1 MMNEQDRTL
10 SIDECVLPL
19 FSSWEVWLSLDL
31 LSCSLLRPSA
41 VSGHLLDVCA
51 PPKHTQGD
59 KRREH
64 KLEMLSSLQ
73 IWKCFGAITISASV
87 QFLKTVCRPKSK
99 LCIDSIHAARV
110 LVGLV
115 CVCVYLLC
123 SLPAH
128 GQSQLQLQLLFA
140 TGLRS
145 GLFQLWACVGGCGW
159 KTKSNSL
166 SIVDETASSSLWLCL
181 GCACTSE

>member
-10 SIDECVLPL
+10 SIDEGVLPL

-73 IWKCFGAITISASV
+73 IWKCFGAIIISASV

-115 CVCVYLLC
+115 CVCTC
-123 SLPAH
+123 SAASRLMAKA
-128 GQSQLQLQLLFA
+128 SC
-140 TGLRS
+140 S
-145 GLFQLWACVGGCGW
+145 C
-159 KTKSNSL
+159 
-166 SIVDETASSSLWLCL
+166 SSSSPLVWGLACSSSEPAL
-181 GCACTSE
+181 GDVAERQNQTVCQ